1 MTPDKKKS
9 VVAPVQDAAASA
21 PGKRFPL
28 LTAINLLL
36 LAGLLLLYGLWF
48 FGPLSPAE
56 PAERVQ
62 AARLA
67 VPGEGSWTVAYVDS
81 DLLMEE
87 YDLAIQMRNDFEA
100 EQHRLENNLNRR
112 QRQFQA
118 EVEQFQKDIA
128 TGEVHTDLAQM
139 KERELMMM
147 QQELFELSDAYREQL
162 AVKEFEMNL
171 TLLESITDFLER
183 FNRETNYDFILNYS
197 LGGGVLHAKREHDIT
212 REVLRRLNA
221 EYHVTR

>member
-1 MTPDKKKS
+1 MAP
-9 VVAPVQDAAASA
+9 PVQEPAASA
-21 PGKRFPL
+21 RGKRFSMM
-28 LTAINLLL
+28 TAINLFL

-48 FGPLSPAE
+48 FGPQRLSEQP
-56 PAERVQ
+56 ERVQ

-67 VPGEGSWTVAYVDS
+67 VPGEGSWSVVYVDS
-81 DLLMEE
+81 DVLMEE

-100 EQHRLENNLNRR
+100 EQRRLENNLNRR
-112 QRQFQA
+112 QRQFQV

-128 TGEVHTDLAQM
+128 TGEVPMDLAQM

-171 TLLESITDFLER
+171 TLLENITDFLQR
-183 FNRETNYDFILNYS
+183 YNRETNYDFILNYS
-197 LGGGVLHAKREHDIT
+197 LGGGVLHAKGDHDIT

-221 EYHVTR
+221 EYHATR